1 VGVFLIMELVEK
13 RNKVRTS
20 HKIALFIII
29 LLIVV
34 NFTKIGSSV
43 NKVFVQKTKKESV
56 VTKTLTKDE
65 MSIIREKQWY
75 RLTIKYNKWNTQWLH
90 NELIKGSRTL
100 LNDYSF
106 MLNHPEYDS
115 VKIQFIVTKYKVDG
129 KIVEF
134 ISESR
139 ITQVHSKSGWKDNK
153 N

>member
-1 VGVFLIMELVEK
+1 MEVIEK
-13 RNKVRTS
+13 RKKLRTS
-20 HKIALFIII
+20 RKIALFIII
-29 LLIVV
+29 LLIVL
-34 NFTKIGSSV
+34 NFSKIGSSV
-43 NKVFVQKTKKESV
+43 NKLFVQRTKKESA

-65 MSIIREKQWY
+65 MSLIREKQWY
-75 RLTIKYNKWNTQWLH
+75 GLTIKYNKWNTQWLH
-90 NELIKGSRTL
+90 KELIKGSRTL

-115 VKIQFIVTKYKVDG
+115 VKIQFIVTRYKIDG

-139 ITQVHSKSGWKDNK
+139 ITQVHSKTGWKDIKK

>member
-1 VGVFLIMELVEK
+1 MKVIEK
-13 RNKVRTS
+13 RKKLRTS
-20 HKIALFIII
+20 HKVALFIII

-34 NFTKIGSSV
+34 NFTNIGSSV
-43 NKVFVQKTKKESV
+43 NKLFVQNTKKESE
-56 VTKTLTKDE
+56 VTKTLTQDE
-65 MSIIREKQWY
+65 MSLIREKQWY
-75 RLTIKYNKWNTQWLH
+75 GLAIKYNKSNTQWLH
-90 NELIKGSRTL
+90 KEITSGSMTL

-139 ITQVHSKSGWKDNK
+139 ITQVHSKSGWKDK
-153 N
+153 